1 LAVYTL
7 YKKPT
12 KKKQQ
17 SWSLAERLADQYGH
31 HKTPFRNKSGQNFAP
46 NLHLG
51 KWVRLKLA
59 LKIEPKEIFIKGE
72 INDGFDS
79 WDISSNVNF
88 WKIDRIS
95 GTEPP
100 HLEIGIYRPG
110 SNGVPNSTSTID
122 FDYININ
129 KSDEDWNAVFERKV
143 KTTKYDRTK
152 AGMDM
157 RFKCLADFASANDI
171 TDLPANQE
179 IESLIANLEGNDYYR
194 SQRQIVKA
202 GISKEAMDA
211 NKEALVRLVNYEG
224 TNEEYCAKPVIV
236 GGVDTA
242 AKYTDEQIC
251 AIAKTNG
258 LWNNQYEDERVWVRE
273 AKLRG
278 LDCID
283 SKAFETAAASFSD
296 TKVCDKATAP
306 HGDARKWLADLK
318 SDEAIFHIWR
328 EEAERRGLSCN
339 VIKD

>member
-1 LAVYTL
+1 M
-7 YKKPT
+7 
-12 KKKQQ
+12 
-17 SWSLAERLADQYGH
+17 
-31 HKTPFRNKSGQNFAP
+31 
-46 NLHLG
+46 
-51 KWVRLKLA
+51 
-59 LKIEPKEIFIKGE
+59 
-72 INDGFDS
+72 
-79 WDISSNVNF
+79 
-88 WKIDRIS
+88 
-95 GTEPP
+95 
-100 HLEIGIYRPG
+100 
-110 SNGVPNSTSTID
+110 
-122 FDYININ
+122 
-129 KSDEDWNAVFERKV
+129 KV
-143 KTTKYDRTK
+143 
-152 AGMDM
+152 
-157 RFKCLADFASANDI
+157 RFKCLADYAAANDI
-171 TDLPANQE
+171 SDLPSEQE
-179 IESLIANLEGNDYYR
+179 IESITKNLEGNYYYR
-194 SQRQIVKA
+194 SKRQIVKA